1 MSQDIQ
7 KEIGIVKVSDEVVG
21 TIAGLATVEVPGVAG
36 MSGGIVDGFAKLLT
50 GTQLT
55 KGVKVEVGEKEA
67 AIDLSI
73 IVDYGVSIP
82 EVAWKVQENV
92 KRNVE
97 QMTGLNVVEVNVYIQ
112 GVHMGKKEGK
122 EENRRFEVK

>member
-1 MSQDIQ
+1 MPEEVQ
-7 KEIGIVKVSDEVVG
+7 KGIGVVKVSNEVVG
-21 TIAGLATVEVPGVAG
+21 TLAGLATVEVTGVAG
-36 MSGGIVDGFAKLLT
+36 MSGGIVDGFAKLVT

-55 KGVKVEVGEKEA
+55 KGVKVEVGERET
-67 AIDLSI
+67 AIDVSI

-82 EVAWKVQENV
+82 EIAWRIQENV

-112 GVHMGKKEGK
+112 GVHIGKKEGK
-122 EENRRFEVK
+122 EER